1 MRALAR
7 SSSINCFPIFLHEN
21 IFTKSCEKRDQ
32 GLILAETNDYDKIFT
47 ALKHPIRRQ
56 ILLLLEKKGEV
67 SFTEI
72 QKAVNIDDTGLLSYH
87 LKELTTL
94 VEQSERGKY
103 ALSEIGRASMALFR
117 KVEREKQTTT
127 VSVHRELEK
136 ITGEIVFLILIVA
149 VATSASL
156 SADIYL
162 QVQTIYGS
170 LPIELI
176 LSIFAASLL
185 GMIVSV
191 ILFVFYDRH
200 YFIRTA
206 KTTTMHSTVFA
217 IGVSLLSILSAYNT
231 YYFQQQALS
240 IGNGTSLLANN
251 SIWLLSIV
259 RTIAFLAITPVI
271 ALETSKLL
279 SRR

>member
-1 MRALAR
+1 M
-7 SSSINCFPIFLHEN
+7 
-21 IFTKSCEKRDQ
+21 
-32 GLILAETNDYDKIFT
+32 AETNDYDKIFT

-170 LPIELI
+170 LPSELI

-185 GMIVSV
+185 GMIASV

-217 IGVSLLSILSAYNT
+217 IGVSLLSILSAYNA
-231 YYFQQQALS
+231 YSFQQKTLS
-240 IGNGTSLLANN
+240 IGSGISLLASN

-259 RTIAFLAITPVI
+259 RTVAFLAITPVI

-279 SRR
+279 SKH